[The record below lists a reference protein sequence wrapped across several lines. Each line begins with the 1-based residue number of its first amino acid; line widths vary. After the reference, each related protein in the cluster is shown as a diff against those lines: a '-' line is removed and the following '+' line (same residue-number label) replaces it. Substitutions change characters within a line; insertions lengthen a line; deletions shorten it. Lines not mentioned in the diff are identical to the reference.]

1 MDAVYMANRDGRDQH
16 REASLIVGQV
26 DSDFR
31 QWHLSNIRP
40 PEDCSMNVPN
50 VSHMAQKTE
59 SVPNYQKM
67 GGLRKQENIQKRLQK
82 ILLALKGH

>member
-1 MDAVYMANRDGRDQH
+1 MDVVYVANSDGRDQH
-16 REASLIVGQV
+16 RETSLIVGQV

-31 QWHLSNIRP
+31 QWHLSKIGP
-40 PEDCSMNVPN
+40 PEDGSMNAPN
-50 VSHMAQKTE
+50 ESHMTQRTE

-67 GGLRKQENIQKRLQK
+67 EGLRKQEGIQKRLEK